1 MTDGWSRRS
10 SDGVFIEMGEDPYWI
25 YKVLVKCHWHI
36 YYEDIIGYKA
46 KLLYH
51 RNRDLFDHLQK
62 HCFFQIIKRTVQK
75 ALLHS
80 KYMDDYLIEF
90 VVRR

>member
-10 SDGVFIEMGEDPYWI
+10 SDGVFIETGEDPYWI

-36 YYEDIIGYKA
+36 YHEDIIGYKA

-62 HCFFQIIKRTVQK
+62 HCFFSNNKTHRAKSAI
-75 ALLHS
+75 ALKIYGQL
-80 KYMDDYLIEF
+80 F
-90 VVRR
+90 N